1 MINNRIM
8 VADTD
13 IPIPGT
19 DESVNPSEPGSAF
32 MTMLLLAVGSGVGLF
47 LILDAGNVV
56 RNQFGGFIARL
67 TGVDMG
73 NQSAGIEV
81 E

>member
-1 MINNRIM
+1 M

-19 DESVNPSEPGSAF
+19 EETVNPSEPGSAL
-32 MTMLLLAVGSGVGLF
+32 MTMLLLAVGSGIGLF
-47 LILDAGNVV
+47 LILDAGSVV
-56 RNQFGGFIARL
+56 RNGFGGFIARL
-67 TGVDMG
+67 TGIDMG
-73 NQSAGIEV
+73 EQSAGIEV

>member
-1 MINNRIM
+1 M
-8 VADTD
+8 VTDTD

-19 DESVNPSEPGSAF
+19 DESVNPSEPGSAL
-32 MTMLLLAVGSGVGLF
+32 MTMLLLAIGSGVGLF
-47 LILDAGNVV
+47 LILDAGSVV
-56 RNQFGGFIARL
+56 RNSFGGFIARL

-73 NQSAGIEV
+73 EQSSGIEV

>member
-1 MINNRIM
+1 M
-8 VADTD
+8 VTDTD

-19 DESVNPSEPGSAF
+19 DESVNPSEPGSAL
-32 MTMLLLAVGSGVGLF
+32 MTMLLLAIGSGVGLF
-47 LILDAGNVV
+47 LILDAGSVV

-67 TGVDMG
+67 TGIDMG
-73 NQSAGIEV
+73 EQSAGIEV